1 MHVSTNGKVHRS
13 TAEWRA
19 IMERYEQSGLG
30 AAAFCL
36 QEGIALNSFKQRSAQ
51 RQRVTQAATAFVELS
66 PPPAPAAAGWEVEL
80 TLPNGVRVAVRGAGR
95 VE

>member
-13 TAEWRA
+13 AAEWRA
-19 IMERYEQSGLG
+19 ILERYEQSGLG
-30 AAAFCL
+30 AAAFCT
-36 QEGIALNSFKQRSAQ
+36 QEGIALNSFKKRSAQ
-51 RQRVTQAATAFVELS
+51 RQQATRAAAAFVELP
-66 PPPAPAAAGWEVEL
+66 PPPAPVAAGWEVEL

>member
-13 TAEWRA
+13 AAEWRA
-19 IMERYEQSGLG
+19 IVERYEQSGLG

-36 QEGIALNSFKQRSAQ
+36 QEGIALNSFKKHSAQ
-51 RQRVTQAATAFVELS
+51 RQRAPRAAAAFVELP
-66 PPPAPAAAGWEVEL
+66 PPPAPATPGWEVEL
-80 TLPNGVRVAVRGAGR
+80 TLPNGVRVAVRGADH